1 MMQSKYRGNTR
12 FLEVKIVDDW
22 NNKRTCGNG
31 TRGKTTSV
39 SAPWSKHDCLE
50 ISTVMTNVLVG
61 GYKNAKILKL
71 N

>member
-1 MMQSKYRGNTR
+1 MQFKYRGTHDFR
-12 FLEVKIVDDW
+12 IVDDGH
-22 NNKRTCGNG
+22 NKRTGASG

-39 SAPWSKHDCLE
+39 SAPSSKHDYLE